1 MADKEYERRKAVEQL
16 NQDMKL
22 IERERQRAHACD
34 RLARRMEPGESKK
47 VRLDPVGRIIAWFNP
62 SRYSPEDHQEM
73 NLTTEEVRE
82 LRDWLEHRAHKL
94 REHADFIERKR
105 AGIE

>member
-1 MADKEYERRKAVEQL
+1 MALWEEVQDIAEQFSEMTEAEVEEDLQWHFEH
-16 NQDMKL
+16 
-22 IERERQRAHACD
+22 IEPWHRER
-34 RLARRMEPGESKK
+34 KK
-47 VRLDPVGRIIAWFNP
+47 HDGDGWFSPN
-62 SRYSPEDHQEM
+62 RYSPEDHQEM